1 VIGALEDRRLVVCAG
16 AGGVG
21 KTTVSAAV
29 ALRLA
34 QEGHR
39 TAVVTIDPA
48 RRLATALG
56 LAGLGDEPHRVS
68 LGALAGPA
76 SGELWALHLD
86 AKATFDRLV
95 ARHAP
100 DARARER
107 ILENRIYRHLSGAVA
122 GAQEYMAVER
132 LHELVDEGSFDRI
145 VLDTPPAQNALDFLD
160 APQRITRFIEGRAL
174 RLLLRPALIGG
185 GIGRR
190 VLHVGS
196 HTVISILERLAGA
209 QLLRD
214 VAEFLAAFDGMY
226 QGFADRAR
234 VVREMLLS
242 PASGFVIVAAPQA
255 DPLHQA
261 VALARRLEHDGF
273 PLVGVVLNR
282 VHPLPPGGLARPA
295 ALSAAL
301 ARAGAAD
308 PAGLAARVAS
318 TQREAQVLGIR
329 DLDAREALAR
339 AMAGAAM
346 ATVPALAREPVDLE
360 GLARVAGALGA
371 RDGAGSMIRP

>member
-56 LAGLGDEPHRVS
+56 LAGLGDEPHRVDLGS
-68 LGALAGPA
+68 LGGPA
-76 SGELWALHLD
+76 SGELWALQLD

-100 DARARER
+100 DDEARER
-107 ILENRIYRHLSGAVA
+107 ILQNRIYRHLSGAVA

-132 LHELVDEGSFDRI
+132 LHELVDTGSFDRI
-145 VLDTPPAQNALDFLD
+145 VLDTPPARNALDFLD

-174 RLLLRPALIGG
+174 RLLLRPALLRG

-196 HTVISILERLAGA
+196 STVISVLERLTGA

-214 VAEFLAAFDGMY
+214 VAEFLGAFDGMY
-226 QGFADRAR
+226 QGFAERAG

-242 PASGFVIVAAPQA
+242 PASGFVVVAAPQA

-261 VALARRLEHDGF
+261 VALAERLREDGF

-282 VHPLPPGGLARPA
+282 VHALPRGGLAHPA

-308 PAGLAARVAS
+308 PAGLAERAAL
-318 TQREAQVLGIR
+318 TQEEDQLLGIR
-329 DLDAREALAR
+329 DLDAQEALVQVLR
-339 AMAGAAM
+339 GAAM
-346 ATVPALAREPVDLE
+346 TTVPALAREPVDLD
-360 GLARVAGALGA
+360 GLAQVASSLGA
-371 RDGAGSMIRP
+371 